1 MYNVHLYKSLFVTC
15 AFSLDSSPPAMIY
28 PYHTRMLDAID
39 SFLDTCSSFLWGYIL
54 LFGLLG
60 THLYLTL
67 LLRVPQRHLFT
78 ALRYYFARGKGE
90 EGHISHFSS
99 LMVSLA
105 ANVGT
110 GNILG
115 VAVAITTGGPGAVLW
130 CTLTG
135 LLGMSSRYAESLLA
149 IRYRTRDEKGELVGG
164 PMYALERGLKC
175 KPLAILFALFTA
187 LAAFGIGNITQANAV
202 ARVLNECALHIPT
215 WGTGGALFLLTT
227 LVLLGGLQGIS
238 RVCTACV
245 PTMALLYILGCALV
259 LVANA
264 SSIIPAVELIC
275 SSAFTPHAAT
285 GGFIGSTLMIAMQ
298 TGVKRGLFSNE
309 AGMGSSPI
317 ISAPVRT
324 PNSVQQALV
333 ASTGPFWD
341 TVVICTLTGLVLTTT
356 LIAHPD
362 IAAQEGDVLTYHAF
376 GTIGGIGNILLTI
389 SLSTFV
395 ISTVLGWS
403 YFGERALEYL
413 GGARLITPYR
423 ILWVIAVFV
432 GCIIPKSTIVWN
444 FADVANGLM
453 ALPNLICMIALSP
466 VLVAETRHYLWQNRL
481 DEKDTTLEN
490 I

>member
-1 MYNVHLYKSLFVTC
+1 
-15 AFSLDSSPPAMIY
+15 
-28 PYHTRMLDAID
+28 MLSAID
-39 SFLDTCSSFLWGYIL
+39 SILESCCSFLWGYVL

-78 ALRYYFARGKGE
+78 ALRYYFARSKGG

-115 VAVAITTGGPGAVLW
+115 VAVAIATGGPGAVLW

-149 IRYRTRDEKGELVGG
+149 IRYRTRDDKGELVGG
-164 PMYALERGLKC
+164 PMYALELGLRC
-175 KPLAILFALFTA
+175 KPLALLFAFFTA
-187 LAAFGIGNITQANAV
+187 IAAFGIGNIAQVNAV
-202 ARVLNECALHIPT
+202 ARVLNECALQVPT
-215 WGTGGALFLLTT
+215 WGTGGLLFLITS

-245 PTMALLYILGCALV
+245 PTMALLYVLGCALV
-259 LVANA
+259 LTVNA
-264 SSIIPAVELIC
+264 ASILPAIELIC
-275 SSAFTPHAAT
+275 RSAFSPQAAT
-285 GGFIGSTLMIAMQ
+285 GGFIGSTLMLALQ
-298 TGVKRGLFSNE
+298 TGVRRGLFSNE

-324 PNSVQQALV
+324 PNCVQQALV

-341 TVVICTLTGLVLTTT
+341 TVVLCTLTGITLTTAA
-356 LIAHPD
+356 IAHPEVHSQ
-362 IAAQEGDVLTYHAF
+362 AGDTLTYQAF
-376 GTIGGIGNILLTI
+376 GTVGALGNILLTI
-389 SLSTFV
+389 SLSTFAL
-395 ISTVLGWS
+395 STVLGWS

-413 GGARLITPYR
+413 GGTRLITPYR
-423 ILWVIAVFV
+423 LLWVIAVFI
-432 GCIIPKSTIVWN
+432 GCIIPKSSIVWN
-444 FADVANGLM
+444 FADLANGLM
-453 ALPNLICMIALSP
+453 ALPNLVCMIGLSP
-466 VLVAETRHYLWQNRL
+466 VLLRETRRYLWQHRL
-481 DEKDTTLEN
+481 DEKDETLKN
-490 I
+490 

>member
-1 MYNVHLYKSLFVTC
+1 
-15 AFSLDSSPPAMIY
+15 
-28 PYHTRMLDAID
+28 MLDAID
-39 SFLDTCSSFLWGYIL
+39 SFLDACSAYLWGYIL

-60 THLYLTL
+60 THLYLTV

-78 ALRYYFARGKGE
+78 ALRYYFSRGKGN

-149 IRYRTRDEKGELVGG
+149 IRYRTRDEKDEIVGG

-175 KPLAILFALFTA
+175 KPLAILFAVFTA
-187 LAAFGIGNITQANAV
+187 IAAFGIGNITQANAV
-202 ARVLNECALHIPT
+202 SRVLSECALHVPA
-215 WGTGGALFLLTT
+215 WGTGAVMFTLTT

-245 PTMALLYILGCALV
+245 PTMALLYVAGCVLV
-259 LVANA
+259 LIENA
-264 SSIIPAVELIC
+264 SSILPAVELIC

-341 TVVICTLTGLVLTTT
+341 TVVLCTLTGITLTTA
-356 LIAHPD
+356 LLAHPE
-362 IAAQEGDVLTYHAF
+362 IAAQEGDVLAYHAF
-376 GTIGGIGNILLTI
+376 GTSGLIGSILLTV
-389 SLSTFV
+389 SLTTFV

-403 YFGERALEYL
+403 YFGERALQYL

-423 ILWVIAVFV
+423 VIWVVAVFI
-432 GCIIPKSTIVWN
+432 GCIIPKSSIVWN

-453 ALPNLICMIALSP
+453 ALPNLICMIGLSP
-466 VLVAETRHYLWQNRL
+466 VLLSETRRYLWQHRL
-481 DEKDTTLEN
+481 DETDETLMK
-490 I
+490 